1 MVQRWQPNSSAI
13 VCKIPLAV
21 LRPGGRAP
29 TQQTGLPPHSLQGG
43 AVSLLGEKKKEN
55 AASNTESPITPSQRG
70 ELMQNAAVFQFFVK
84 ISGDAVFGRVARRL
98 RDEVLRPEGCL
109 ITQRETE
116 TCECGALSSLKGN
129 LVFI

>member
-43 AVSLLGEKKKEN
+43 AVSLLKKKKRKRKRKN

-70 ELMQNAAVFQFFVK
+70 ELMQNAAVFPFFVR
-84 ISGDAVFGRVARRL
+84 ISGDAVFGRVA
-98 RDEVLRPEGCL
+98 
-109 ITQRETE
+109 
-116 TCECGALSSLKGN
+116 
-129 LVFI
+129 